1 MTPGDENYKRLRA
14 ELDRRLRSDRRLSAL
29 AEKIEAGTADF
40 ADTAEYTQIV
50 ARHIG
55 EVMSENIGEITD
67 PVGKELAARA
77 LLRDEY
83 ESINGVLGE
92 VQAHIDEGLGI
103 QLEPVKPAFPAERVA
118 QAAHSLLDPTVTEQT
133 IRRRARSTSE
143 NITNSFHDDFI
154 EENARFRSRA
164 GLKVY
169 VERRTSGKCCPW
181 CTEVAG
187 RYLMSEQPEGLF
199 RRHDNCDCVIIYD
212 GKVLRG
218 QRGENGRRTRTWE
231 DTGERAA
238 RIEYAESKKPARLSR
253 EEAERLQGEHMPE
266 GLTGGAEGGIIDVE
280 EALTKIGFERVD
292 PSFIKNVNKDFQ
304 VSITDQLA
312 TLENRFHAIS
322 NSNKPV
328 ISADLKGGSTACVR
342 SELNNPEN
350 QKLILSSR
358 QFKNR
363 KRHIEDRRKD
373 VESFFCM
380 PCNTDDETLSRYVV
394 THEYGH
400 MLENSIAAQ
409 DMKGTINTFPRLTER
424 YREQIEKIA
433 RTIDSGYDK
442 NKSKYLSRY
451 VRESTPYGHKNEE
464 FFAECFANSQLGQPN
479 VLGQAMLQWLEKRGF
494 NVF

>member
-1 MTPGDENYKRLRA
+1 VTPGDENYKRLRA

-29 AEKIEAGTADF
+29 AERIAAGTADF
-40 ADTAEYTQIV
+40 TDTAEYTQIV

-55 EVMSENIGEITD
+55 EVMSDSIGEITD

-218 QRGENGRRTRTWE
+218 QVGSSGKRTRTWE

-266 GLTGGAEGGIIDVE
+266 GLTYLRGRGIME
-280 EALTKIGFERVD
+280 PSTKLNMQYFGKNPIGIHL
-292 PSFIKNVNKDFQ
+292 PKK
-304 VSITDQLA
+304 
-312 TLENRFHAIS
+312 
-322 NSNKPV
+322 
-328 ISADLKGGSTACVR
+328 
-342 SELNNPEN
+342 
-350 QKLILSSR
+350 
-358 QFKNR
+358 
-363 KRHIEDRRKD
+363 
-373 VESFFCM
+373 
-380 PCNTDDETLSRYVV
+380 
-394 THEYGH
+394 EYGKIIH
-400 MLENSIAAQ
+400 E
-409 DMKGTINTFPRLTER
+409 INTLYYDFYQDQRVFWHETV
-424 YREQIEKIA
+424 
-433 RTIDSGYDK
+433 IDDSYYVYK
-442 NKSKYLSRY
+442 VLNKGFDNY
-451 VRESTPYGHKNEE
+451 VI
-464 FFAECFANSQLGQPN
+464 
-479 VLGQAMLQWLEKRGF
+479 MLK
-494 NVF
+494 VKKDD

>member
-1 MTPGDENYKRLRA
+1 MTTGDENYKRLRA

-29 AEKIEAGTADF
+29 AERIAAGTADF

-92 VQAHIDEGLGI
+92 VQAHIDEELGI

-231 DTGERAA
+231 DTGEREA
-238 RIEYAESKKPARLSR
+238 RIEYAESKKPAKLSR

-266 GLTGGAEGGIIDVE
+266 GLTGGKPNYAKAIDMFEDNEVPSNASITTQGIFADLRTSNIGKEILDYLPNLGERIHLDYSIRKKDLNGLPIYGEEYGGRITVFLLNCENTERASRTVIHECTHLRFGIGQSQWAECVCYAQEFKHKYKRDNLTIAEKRRIIRAVKAGYTEYNWRRGGIIY
-280 EALTKIGFERVD
+280 GR
-292 PSFIKNVNKDFQ
+292 
-304 VSITDQLA
+304 
-312 TLENRFHAIS
+312 
-322 NSNKPV
+322 
-328 ISADLKGGSTACVR
+328 
-342 SELNNPEN
+342 
-350 QKLILSSR
+350 R
-358 QFKNR
+358 Q
-363 KRHIEDRRKD
+363 
-373 VESFFCM
+373 
-380 PCNTDDETLSRYVV
+380 
-394 THEYGH
+394 
-400 MLENSIAAQ
+400 NSI
-409 DMKGTINTFPRLTER
+409 R
-424 YREQIEKIA
+424 
-433 RTIDSGYDK
+433 
-442 NKSKYLSRY
+442 
-451 VRESTPYGHKNEE
+451 
-464 FFAECFANSQLGQPN
+464 
-479 VLGQAMLQWLEKRGF
+479 
-494 NVF
+494 